1 MLAVRLGWPLTWG
14 NRMHSQRP
22 PTVWI
27 DDSHAIVR
35 RGMAA
40 CLQQADFVVRGESA
54 TLAPVP
60 VVAGLDILVF
70 EYAGPTLRRAV
81 RLAEG
86 RTTRLV
92 ATVRDVNEQA
102 VREIV
107 DAGVGAVLPHRTLTP
122 DTLITSLRAVVAGA
136 VAMPGDML
144 ARLLL
149 HVTQTSHLGP
159 TGLNPRER
167 SVLRLLADG
176 MDTRGIAED
185 LCFSERTVKNV
196 VHDVLTKLNCRTRA
210 QAVAVATREGVI

>member
-1 MLAVRLGWPLTWG
+1 
-14 NRMHSQRP
+14 MHYPGP

-40 CLQQADFVVRGESA
+40 CLQQANFVVRGESA
-54 TLAPVP
+54 TLAPEP
-60 VVAGLDILVF
+60 VVTGLDILLF
-70 EYAGPTLRRAV
+70 EYAGTTLRRAV

-86 RTTRLV
+86 NTTHLV
-92 ATVRDVNEQA
+92 ATVRDVDEKA

-122 DTLITSLRAVVAGA
+122 DTLITSLRAVVAGT
-136 VAMPGDML
+136 VTLPGDML
-144 ARLLL
+144 ARLLR

>member
-1 MLAVRLGWPLTWG
+1 MISIRL
-14 NRMHSQRP
+14 

-54 TLAPVP
+54 ALSPEPVIND
-60 VVAGLDILVF
+60 LDVLVF
-70 EYAGPTLRRAV
+70 EYAATTLRRSV
-81 RLAEG
+81 RLVEDRG
-86 RTTRLV
+86 TRLV
-92 ATVRDVNEQA
+92 VTVRDATEQA
-102 VREIV
+102 VREMV
-107 DAGVGAVLPHRTLTP
+107 DAGVSAILPHRTLTA
-122 DTLITSLRAVVAGA
+122 DTLVTSLRSVVAGN
-136 VAMPGDML
+136 VALPADML

-159 TGLNPRER
+159 GGLNPRER

-185 LCFSERTVKNV
+185 LRFSERTVKNV

>member
-1 MLAVRLGWPLTWG
+1 MLA
-14 NRMHSQRP
+14 QRP

-40 CLQQADFVVRGESA
+40 CLQSADFVVRGESS
-54 TLAPVP
+54 TLAPEP
-60 VVAGLDILVF
+60 NVAGLDLLVF
-70 EYAGPTLRRAV
+70 EYGGPTLRRAV

-86 RTTRLV
+86 GRTRLV
-92 ATVRDVNEQA
+92 ATVRDVTEQD
-102 VREIV
+102 VRELV
-107 DAGVGAVLPHRTLTP
+107 DAGVGAVLPHSTLTP
-122 DTLITSLRAVVAGA
+122 ETLVACLRAVVAGT
-136 VAMPGDML
+136 VTLPGDML

-159 TGLNPRER
+159 TGLNPRGR

>member
-1 MLAVRLGWPLTWG
+1 MI
-14 NRMHSQRP
+14 SQRP

-54 TLAPVP
+54 VLAPEP
-60 VVAGLDILVF
+60 VVADLDILVF
-70 EYAGPTLRRAV
+70 EYAGVTLRRAV

-86 RTTRLV
+86 RDTRLV
-92 ATVRDVNEQA
+92 ATVREVTEQA

-107 DAGVGAVLPHRTLTP
+107 DAGVCAVLPHGTLTA
-122 DTLITSLRAVVAGA
+122 DALVTSLRSVVAGN
-136 VAMPGDML
+136 VALPGDML

-149 HVTQTSHLGP
+149 HVTQTSYLGP
-159 TGLNPRER
+159 TGLNTRER

-210 QAVAVATREGVI
+210 HAVAVATREGVI

>member
-1 MLAVRLGWPLTWG
+1 MIST
-14 NRMHSQRP
+14 RP

-35 RGMAA
+35 RGMSA

-54 TLAPVP
+54 VLSPEPTLAD
-60 VVAGLDILVF
+60 LDLLVF
-70 EYAGPTLRRAV
+70 EYASTTLRRAV
-81 RLAEG
+81 RLADG
-86 RTTRLV
+86 RPTRLV
-92 ATVRDVNEQA
+92 ATVRDVTEQA
-102 VREIV
+102 VREMV
-107 DAGVGAVLPHRTLTP
+107 DAGVSAILPHRTLTA
-122 DTLITSLRAVVAGA
+122 DNLITSLRSVVAGN
-136 VAMPGDML
+136 VALPGDML

-159 TGLNPRER
+159 GGLNTRER

-196 VHDVLTKLNCRTRA
+196 VHVVLTKLNCRTRA

>member
-1 MLAVRLGWPLTWG
+1 MMLA
-14 NRMHSQRP
+14 HRP

-40 CLQQADFVVRGESA
+40 CLQQADFIVRGESA

-60 VVAGLDILVF
+60 EVAGLDVLVF
-70 EYAGPTLRRAV
+70 EYAGTTLRRAV

-86 RTTRLV
+86 KPTRLV
-92 ATVRDVNEQA
+92 ATVRDVSEQS
-102 VREIV
+102 VRELV
-107 DAGVGAVLPHRTLTP
+107 DAGVGAVLPHSTLTP
-122 DTLITSLRAVVAGA
+122 DTLIASLRAVVAGT
-136 VAMPGDML
+136 VTLPGDML

-149 HVTQTSHLGP
+149 YVTQTSHLGP
-159 TGLNPRER
+159 GGLNVREK

-176 MDTRGIAED
+176 LDTRGIAED

>member
-1 MLAVRLGWPLTWG
+1 MMLARK
-14 NRMHSQRP
+14 P

-40 CLQQADFVVRGESA
+40 CLQQADFVVQGESA
-54 TLAPVP
+54 TLAPLP
-60 VVAGLDILVF
+60 VVVGLDILVF
-70 EYAGPTLRRAV
+70 EYAGTTLRRAV

-86 RTTRLV
+86 RETRLV
-92 ATVRDVNEQA
+92 ATVRDVSEQA
-102 VREIV
+102 VRELV

-122 DTLITSLRAVVAGA
+122 DTLIASLRAVVAGTDTL
-136 VAMPGDML
+136 PGDML

-149 HVTQTSHLGP
+149 YVTQASHLGP
-159 TGLNPRER
+159 GGLNVREK

-176 MDTRGIAED
+176 LDTRGIAED
-185 LCFSERTVKNV
+185 LRFSERTVKNV

>member
-1 MLAVRLGWPLTWG
+1 
-14 NRMHSQRP
+14 
-22 PTVWI
+22 
-27 DDSHAIVR
+27 
-35 RGMAA
+35 MAA

-60 VVAGLDILVF
+60 VVADLDILVF
-70 EYAGPTLRRAV
+70 EYGSTALRRAV

-86 RTTRLV
+86 RATRLV
-92 ATVRDVNEQA
+92 ATVRDVSEQS
-102 VREIV
+102 VRELV

-122 DTLITSLRAVVAGA
+122 DTLIATVRAVVAGT
-136 VAMPGDML
+136 VALPGDML

-159 TGLNPRER
+159 AGLNARER

-176 MDTRGIAED
+176 LDTRGIAED

>member
-1 MLAVRLGWPLTWG
+1 MI
-14 NRMHSQRP
+14 SSRP
-22 PTVWI
+22 PSVWI

-54 TLAPVP
+54 ALTPEPAVP
-60 VVAGLDILVF
+60 DLDVLVF
-70 EYAGPTLRRAV
+70 EYSGTALRRAV
-81 RLAEG
+81 RLTEG
-86 RTTRLV
+86 TGTRLV
-92 ATVRDVNEQA
+92 ATVRDVTEQA

-107 DAGVGAVLPHRTLTP
+107 DAGVSAIMPHRTLTA
-122 DTLITSLRAVVAGA
+122 DTLVASLRSVVAGN
-136 VAMPGDML
+136 VALPVDML
-144 ARLLL
+144 TRLLV

-159 TGLNPRER
+159 AGLSTRER

-176 MDTRGIAED
+176 LDTRGIAED

>member
-1 MLAVRLGWPLTWG
+1 MIG
-14 NRMHSQRP
+14 QRP

-54 TLAPVP
+54 VLNPEP
-60 VVAGLDILVF
+60 VVADLDVLVF
-70 EYAGPTLRRAV
+70 EYGGGATLRRAV
-81 RLAEG
+81 RLSSG
-86 RTTRLV
+86 GGTRLV
-92 ATVRDVNEQA
+92 ATVRDVTEQS
-102 VREIV
+102 VREMV
-107 DAGVGAVLPHRTLTP
+107 DAGVCAILPHLTLTA
-122 DTLITSLRAVVAGA
+122 DSLITSLRAVVAGN
-136 VAMPGDML
+136 VALPGDML
-144 ARLLL
+144 AKLLV

-159 TGLNPRER
+159 QGLNPRER

-185 LCFSERTVKNV
+185 LRFSERTVKNV

>member
-1 MLAVRLGWPLTWG
+1 MTA
-14 NRMHSQRP
+14 QRP
-22 PTVWI
+22 STVWI

-54 TLAPVP
+54 VLSPEPVITD
-60 VVAGLDILVF
+60 LDVLVF
-70 EYAGPTLRRAV
+70 EFGNSSLRRAV
-81 RLAEG
+81 RLATG
-86 RTTRLV
+86 GGTRLV
-92 ATVRDVNEQA
+92 ATVRDVTEQA
-102 VREIV
+102 VREMV
-107 DAGVGAVLPHRTLTP
+107 DAGVSAILPHRTLTA
-122 DTLITSLRAVVAGA
+122 DSLVTSLRSVVAGN
-136 VAMPGDML
+136 VALPADML
-144 ARLLL
+144 AKLLL

-159 TGLNPRER
+159 AGLNPRER

-185 LCFSERTVKNV
+185 LRFSERTVKNV

>member
-1 MLAVRLGWPLTWG
+1 MLA
-14 NRMHSQRP
+14 QRP

-54 TLAPVP
+54 VLAPVP
-60 VVAGLDILVF
+60 VVVGLDILVF
-70 EYAGPTLRRAV
+70 EYAGSTLRRAV

-86 RTTRLV
+86 KTTRLV

-102 VREIV
+102 VRELV
-107 DAGVGAVLPHRTLTP
+107 DAGVGAVLPHGTLTP
-122 DTLITSLRAVVAGA
+122 DTLIASLRAVVAGT
-136 VAMPGDML
+136 VTLPGDML

-149 HVTQTSHLGP
+149 HVTQTSYLGP
-159 TGLNPRER
+159 GGLSVREK

-176 MDTRGIAED
+176 LDTRGIAED

>member
-1 MLAVRLGWPLTWG
+1 MIST
-14 NRMHSQRP
+14 RP

-40 CLQQADFVVRGESA
+40 CLQQADFVVRGESSA
-54 TLAPVP
+54 LSPEPVTND
-60 VVAGLDILVF
+60 LDVLVF
-70 EYAGPTLRRAV
+70 EYAATTLRRSV
-81 RLAEG
+81 RLVEDRG
-86 RTTRLV
+86 TRLV
-92 ATVRDVNEQA
+92 VTVRDVTEQA
-102 VREIV
+102 VREMV
-107 DAGVGAVLPHRTLTP
+107 DAGVSAILPHRTLTAEN
-122 DTLITSLRAVVAGA
+122 LVTSLRSVVAGN
-136 VAMPGDML
+136 VALPADML
-144 ARLLL
+144 SRLLL

-159 TGLNPRER
+159 AGLNTRER

>member
-1 MLAVRLGWPLTWG
+1 
-14 NRMHSQRP
+14 
-22 PTVWI
+22 
-27 DDSHAIVR
+27 
-35 RGMAA
+35 MAA
-40 CLQQADFVVRGESA
+40 CLQQADFVVRGESSA
-54 TLAPVP
+54 LSPEPVI
-60 VVAGLDILVF
+60 ADLDVLVF

-81 RLAEG
+81 RLADG
-86 RTTRLV
+86 RGTRLV

-102 VREIV
+102 VREMV
-107 DAGVGAVLPHRTLTP
+107 DAGVSAILPHRTLTV
-122 DTLITSLRAVVAGA
+122 DNLISSLRSVVAGN
-136 VAMPGDML
+136 VALPADML

-159 TGLNPRER
+159 AGLNPRER

-185 LCFSERTVKNV
+185 LRFSERTVKNV

>member
-1 MLAVRLGWPLTWG
+1 MIS
-14 NRMHSQRP
+14 NRP

-40 CLQQADFVVRGESA
+40 CLQQAEFVVRGESSVLSPEPV
-54 TLAPVP
+54 LAD
-60 VVAGLDILVF
+60 LDVLVF
-70 EYAGPTLRRAV
+70 EYAGSTLRRAV
-81 RLAEG
+81 RLADG
-86 RTTRLV
+86 RGTRLV
-92 ATVRDVNEQA
+92 ATVRDATEQS
-102 VREIV
+102 VREMV
-107 DAGVGAVLPHRTLTP
+107 DAGVAAILPHRTLTA
-122 DTLITSLRAVVAGA
+122 DNLITSLRSVVAGN
-136 VAMPGDML
+136 VALPGDML

-159 TGLNPRER
+159 GGLNTRER

>member
-1 MLAVRLGWPLTWG
+1 MLSA
-14 NRMHSQRP
+14 RP

-40 CLQQADFVVRGESA
+40 CLQQADFVVRGESSA
-54 TLAPVP
+54 LAPVP
-60 VVAGLDILVF
+60 VAAGLDVLVF

-81 RLAEG
+81 RMVEG

-102 VREIV
+102 VRELV
-107 DAGVGAVLPHRTLTP
+107 DAGVGAVLPHGTLTP
-122 DTLITSLRAVVAGA
+122 ETLIATLRAVVAGS
-136 VAMPGDML
+136 VTLPGDLPGDLL

-149 HVTQTSHLGP
+149 HVTQASSLGP
-159 TGLNPRER
+159 AGLNARER

>member
-1 MLAVRLGWPLTWG
+1 MAA
-14 NRMHSQRP
+14 QRP

-54 TLAPVP
+54 VLNPEP
-60 VVAGLDILVF
+60 VVADLDLLVF
-70 EYAGPTLRRAV
+70 EYGASTLRRAV
-81 RLAEG
+81 RLADG
-86 RTTRLV
+86 GGTRLV
-92 ATVRDVNEQA
+92 ATVRDVTEQA
-102 VREIV
+102 IREMV
-107 DAGVGAVLPHRTLTP
+107 DAGVSAVLPHRTLTA
-122 DTLITSLRAVVAGA
+122 DTLVTSLRAVVAGN
-136 VAMPGDML
+136 VALPGDML
-144 ARLLL
+144 SRLLL
-149 HVTQTSHLGP
+149 YVTQTSQLGP
-159 TGLNPRER
+159 AGLNPRER

>member
-1 MLAVRLGWPLTWG
+1 MT
-14 NRMHSQRP
+14 STRP

-54 TLAPVP
+54 VLSPEPVI
-60 VVAGLDILVF
+60 ADLDLLVF
-70 EYAGPTLRRAV
+70 EYAGTTLRRAV
-81 RLAEG
+81 RLADG

-92 ATVRDVNEQA
+92 ATVRDVTEQS
-102 VREIV
+102 VREMV
-107 DAGVGAVLPHRTLTP
+107 DAGVSAILPHRTLTA
-122 DTLITSLRAVVAGA
+122 DTLISSLRSVVAGN
-136 VAMPGDML
+136 VALPADML

-159 TGLNPRER
+159 AGLNPRER

-176 MDTRGIAED
+176 LDTRGIAED
-185 LCFSERTVKNV
+185 LRFSERTVKNV

>member
-1 MLAVRLGWPLTWG
+1 MIA
-14 NRMHSQRP
+14 QRP

-54 TLAPVP
+54 VLAPEP
-60 VVAGLDILVF
+60 VVADLDLLVF
-70 EYAGPTLRRAV
+70 EYASPTLRRAV
-81 RLAEG
+81 RLADG
-86 RTTRLV
+86 APTRLV
-92 ATVRDVNEQA
+92 ATVREVNEQA
-102 VREIV
+102 VREMV
-107 DAGVGAVLPHRTLTP
+107 DAGVSAVLPHSTLTA
-122 DTLITSLRAVVAGA
+122 DTLVTSLRAVVAGN
-136 VAMPGDML
+136 VALPGDML

-159 TGLNPRER
+159 AGLNTRER

>member
-1 MLAVRLGWPLTWG
+1 MIS
-14 NRMHSQRP
+14 HRP
-22 PTVWI
+22 PSVWI

-54 TLAPVP
+54 VLSPEPVLT
-60 VVAGLDILVF
+60 GLDLLVF
-70 EYAGPTLRRAV
+70 EYAAPTLRRAV

-86 RTTRLV
+86 GNTRLV
-92 ATVRDVNEQA
+92 ATVRETTEQS
-102 VREIV
+102 VREMV
-107 DAGVGAVLPHRTLTP
+107 DAGVSAVLPHRTLTAE
-122 DTLITSLRAVVAGA
+122 TLVTSLRSVVAGN
-136 VAMPGDML
+136 VALPGDML
-144 ARLLL
+144 ARLLV
-149 HVTQTSHLGP
+149 HVTQASHLGP
-159 TGLNPRER
+159 AGLNTRER

>member
-1 MLAVRLGWPLTWG
+1 MNSTRLA
-14 NRMHSQRP
+14 
-22 PTVWI
+22 TVWI

-54 TLAPVP
+54 VLSPEPVIND
-60 VVAGLDILVF
+60 LDVLVF
-70 EYAGPTLRRAV
+70 EYAGPALRRAV
-81 RLAEG
+81 RLVED
-86 RTTRLV
+86 RSTRLV
-92 ATVRDVNEQA
+92 VTVRDVTEQA
-102 VREIV
+102 VREMV
-107 DAGVGAVLPHRTLTP
+107 DAGVSAILPHRTLTAEN
-122 DTLITSLRAVVAGA
+122 LVTSLRSVVAGN
-136 VAMPGDML
+136 VALPADML
-144 ARLLL
+144 SRLLL

-159 TGLNPRER
+159 AGLNTRER

>member
-1 MLAVRLGWPLTWG
+1 MIAE
-14 NRMHSQRP
+14 RP

-54 TLAPVP
+54 VLAPEP
-60 VVAGLDILVF
+60 VVADLDVLVF
-70 EYAGPTLRRAV
+70 EYASATLRRAV

-86 RTTRLV
+86 RDIRLV
-92 ATVRDVNEQA
+92 ATVRDVSEQA
-102 VREIV
+102 VREMV
-107 DAGVGAVLPHRTLTP
+107 DAGVSAVLPHHTLTA
-122 DTLITSLRAVVAGA
+122 DALIASLRSVVAGN
-136 VAMPGDML
+136 VALPGDML
-144 ARLLL
+144 ARLLV

-159 TGLNPRER
+159 GGLSTRER

-176 MDTRGIAED
+176 LDTRGIAED

>member
-1 MLAVRLGWPLTWG
+1 MIA
-14 NRMHSQRP
+14 QRP
-22 PTVWI
+22 PTVWL

-54 TLAPVP
+54 VLSPEPVLAD
-60 VVAGLDILVF
+60 LDLLVF
-70 EYAGPTLRRAV
+70 EYAAPTLRRAV
-81 RLAEG
+81 RLAG
-86 RTTRLV
+86 GGSTRLV
-92 ATVRDVNEQA
+92 ATVRDVTEQS
-102 VREIV
+102 VREMV
-107 DAGVGAVLPHRTLTP
+107 DAGVCAVLPHGTLTA
-122 DTLITSLRAVVAGA
+122 DTLVTTLRSVVAGN
-136 VAMPGDML
+136 VALPGDML

-149 HVTQTSHLGP
+149 HVTQASHLGP
-159 TGLNPRER
+159 AGLNTRER

>member
-1 MLAVRLGWPLTWG
+1 MTA
-14 NRMHSQRP
+14 QRP

-54 TLAPVP
+54 VLSPEP
-60 VVAGLDILVF
+60 VVADLDLLVF
-70 EYAGPTLRRAV
+70 EYGPSSLRRAV
-81 RLAEG
+81 RLAGGGE
-86 RTTRLV
+86 TRLV
-92 ATVRDVNEQA
+92 ATVRDVTEQA
-102 VREIV
+102 IREMV
-107 DAGVGAVLPHRTLTP
+107 DAGVSAVLPHRTLTAE
-122 DTLITSLRAVVAGA
+122 TLVSSLRAVVAGN
-136 VAMPGDML
+136 VALPGDML
-144 ARLLL
+144 SRLLL
-149 HVTQTSHLGP
+149 YVTQTSQLGP
-159 TGLNPRER
+159 AGLNPREK

>member
-1 MLAVRLGWPLTWG
+1 MP
-14 NRMHSQRP
+14 SPRP

-54 TLAPVP
+54 TLAPEP
-60 VVAGLDILVF
+60 VVTGLDILVF
-70 EYAGPTLRRAV
+70 EYAGTTLRRAV

-86 RTTRLV
+86 NTTRLV

-102 VREIV
+102 IREIV
-107 DAGVGAVLPHRTLTP
+107 DAGVGAVLPHRTLTA
-122 DTLITSLRAVVAGA
+122 DTLIASLRAVVAGT
-136 VAMPGDML
+136 VTLPGDML

-210 QAVAVATREGVI
+210 QAVGLATREGVI

>member
-1 MLAVRLGWPLTWG
+1 MI
-14 NRMHSQRP
+14 SSRP

-54 TLAPVP
+54 VLSPEPVI
-60 VVAGLDILVF
+60 ADLDVLVF

-86 RTTRLV
+86 RGTRLV
-92 ATVRDVNEQA
+92 ATVRDVTEQA
-102 VREIV
+102 VREMV
-107 DAGVGAVLPHRTLTP
+107 DAGVCAILPHRTLTA
-122 DTLITSLRAVVAGA
+122 DNLVTSLRSVVAGN
-136 VAMPGDML
+136 VALPGDML
-144 ARLLL
+144 SRLLL

-159 TGLNPRER
+159 QGLNTRER

>member
-1 MLAVRLGWPLTWG
+1 MIS
-14 NRMHSQRP
+14 HRP
-22 PTVWI
+22 PSVWI

-54 TLAPVP
+54 VLSPEP
-60 VVAGLDILVF
+60 DLAGLDLLVF
-70 EYAGPTLRRAV
+70 EYAAPTLRRAV
-81 RLAEG
+81 RLAG
-86 RTTRLV
+86 GGGTRLV
-92 ATVRDVNEQA
+92 ATVRETTEQA
-102 VREIV
+102 VREMV
-107 DAGVGAVLPHRTLTP
+107 DAGVSAVLPHRTLTAE
-122 DTLITSLRAVVAGA
+122 TLVTSLRSVVAGN
-136 VAMPGDML
+136 VALPGDML
-144 ARLLL
+144 ARLLV
-149 HVTQTSHLGP
+149 HVTQASHLGP
-159 TGLNPRER
+159 AGLNTRER